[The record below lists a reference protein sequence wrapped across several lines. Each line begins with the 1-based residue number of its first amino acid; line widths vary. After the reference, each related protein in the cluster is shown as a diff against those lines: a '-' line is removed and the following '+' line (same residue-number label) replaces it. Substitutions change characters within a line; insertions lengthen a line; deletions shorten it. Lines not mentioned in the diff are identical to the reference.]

1 MKNLFKALI
10 GLSLGDDAR
19 TDVQDYFAGC
29 NSCTNVGEVHFDCY
43 KHGHYYSNS
52 LVQERANGIFK
63 NRLYKNCSICR
74 FFSNIGVY
82 LFERNV
88 SKLG

>member
-63 NRLYKNCSICR
+63 KLS
-74 FFSNIGVY
+74 FF
-82 LFERNV
+82 L
-88 SKLG
+88 